1 MKPRGPR
8 ESTPALLGKQSTS
21 RSLKKGLVVVV
32 VFVFQYRESLS
43 REINQSELR
52 RTPCCHRNS

>member
-8 ESTPALLGKQSTS
+8 VSTPALLGKQSTS
-21 RSLKKGLVVVV
+21 RSLKRGLVV